1 MVTGKI
7 LRGGLGIFCQV
18 QSIAT
23 GLKRPSK
30 SRGAFRVSELLST
43 LREVARVDRLEF
55 WSCKATRKRAVLV
68 QGDVE

>member
-1 MVTGKI
+1 MEMVTGKI

-43 LREVARVDRLEF
+43 LREVARVDRFRVLELQGNKGK
-55 WSCKATRKRAVLV
+55 SCTSA
-68 QGDVE
+68 G